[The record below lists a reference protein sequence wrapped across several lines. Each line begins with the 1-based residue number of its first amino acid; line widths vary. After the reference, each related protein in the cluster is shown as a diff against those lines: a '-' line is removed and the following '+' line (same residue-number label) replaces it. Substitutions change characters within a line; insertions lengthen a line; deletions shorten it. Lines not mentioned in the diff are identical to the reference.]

1 MLTADLTTF
10 PLLHTERLTLR
21 QLTQDDSQEVY
32 RLLTDK
38 EVNQYYG
45 RVRARSYEEACTYIQ
60 YLNVGI
66 SKKKV
71 YYWGICL
78 HGESKIAGTACL
90 WNMRKDQGVIEVGY
104 ELLPECQRK
113 GIMQEA
119 LPVVI
124 DFAFHALHYQ
134 KVEAWP
140 SADNLRSIRLL
151 EKYHFT
157 RDLAAESGIDWSKEA
172 QFYRE
177 NEESKKIETTIYSL
191 SKNTVGPGKTWN

>member
-1 MLTADLTTF
+1 M
-10 PLLHTERLTLR
+10 
-21 QLTQDDSQEVY
+21 Y

-45 RVRARSYEEACTYIQ
+45 RLRAGSYEEACTYIQ

-71 YYWGICL
+71 FYWGICL
-78 HGESKIAGTACL
+78 QGEEKIAGTVCL
-90 WNMRKDQGVIEVGY
+90 WNMRKEQSIIELGY

-124 DFAFHALHYQ
+124 DFAFNTLHYK

-140 SADNLRSIRLL
+140 SADNLRSIHLL
-151 EKYHFT
+151 VKYHFR
-157 RDLAAESGIDWSKEA
+157 RDREAEANIDWSKEA

-177 NEESKKIETTIYSL
+177 NEENRKIETTIYSL
-191 SKNTVGPGKTWN
+191 HKNSEV